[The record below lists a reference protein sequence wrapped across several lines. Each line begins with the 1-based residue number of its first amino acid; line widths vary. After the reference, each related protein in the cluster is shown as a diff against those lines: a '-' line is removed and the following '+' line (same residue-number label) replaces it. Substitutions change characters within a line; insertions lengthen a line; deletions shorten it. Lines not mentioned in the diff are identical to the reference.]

1 MTKTITKA
9 QLQAEVEA
17 LRHNNE
23 QLRTQLESARTDT
36 GAYCAKIA
44 TLTSLL
50 ERAEAKI
57 REYEVALTNANIAE
71 LKAAMVTTPARR
83 VTPVPQLRKI
93 FEFDPTI
100 PGDFARACALA
111 KEFKGIARRVQAH

>member
-1 MTKTITKA
+1 MATITKA
-9 QLQAEVEA
+9 QLQAEIEA

-23 QLRTQLESARTDT
+23 LLRTQVES
-36 GAYCAKIA
+36 
-44 TLTSLL
+44 LS
-50 ERAEAKI
+50 
-57 REYEVALTNANIAE
+57 AE
-71 LKAAMVTTPARR
+71 LAMLKAPARK
-83 VTPVPQLRKI
+83 VTQHQPLRKI